1 MRRLLLAIV
10 AAAATPVALCAQTAA
25 SSDAALVQQI
35 VREIAEVKGGTTPTE
50 WLRTHGE
57 EKLQMFNR
65 PQYANDTQNWCA
77 RTVFAHPAA
86 SGRAWTRSAYF
97 YDPQPPADNALP
109 APGLSGKEVLEKT
122 CQLGLVWID
131 IPEGNPAT
139 GTNLSENIQ
148 AALASRYGS
157 GFTKPPFGPGG
168 FGSAGWIATRQ
179 WSVNGAVLT
188 VAYDQFKGKPH
199 RTLVRLAFANS
210 DAVHD
215 LVKETE
221 QTRIALIAQIAE
233 LVRKVKE
240 AGMPAEV
247 TAEMTEL
254 LEKPDY
260 FSGQNRAND
269 TQVVAALR
277 DWLTA
282 TKPQP
287 AGQQAIALLTA
298 DRVLDFLSHNAVSL
312 GEAGQAAMKS
322 LGAEY
327 VHNELAGGD
336 VYAHGLLKKAKAIAP
351 PGYSADEVLLF
362 QMERGFDENGM
373 CSAGS
378 EEFKQVI
385 QQGESLL
392 AGARALP
399 ASTLASLH
407 FMVGDAYATI
417 VWLAKTT
424 DSDYH
429 DPKEYQPMA
438 ESARANAVEHYR
450 AALNLEHG
458 TPRAQEAWKEAWR
471 LAVGLPPTT
480 ERYFCVYD

>member
-1 MRRLLLAIV
+1 MKRLFLTIV
-10 AAAATPVALCAQTAA
+10 AAAATPAALCAQTAA
-25 SSDAALVQQI
+25 SSDALLVRQI

-50 WLRTHGE
+50 WLQAHGGE
-57 EKLQMFNR
+57 RLQMFNG

-77 RTVFAHPAA
+77 RAVGAHPATT
-86 SGRAWTRSAYF
+86 GRAWTRSVYF
-97 YDPQPPADNALP
+97 YDPQPPADDALP
-109 APGLSGKEVLEKT
+109 APGPSGREVIEAT

-131 IPEGNPAT
+131 IPEGHPT
-139 GTNLSENIQ
+139 VGTNLSESIE
-148 AALASRYGS
+148 AALASQYGS
-157 GFTKPPFGPGG
+157 GLKTPPFGPGG
-168 FGSAGWIATRQ
+168 FGSAGWTATRQ

-188 VAYDQFKGKPH
+188 VAYDQFKGEPH

-210 DAVHD
+210 DVDD
-215 LVKETE
+215 LVKETQ

-240 AGMPAEV
+240 AGMPAAE
-247 TAEMTEL
+247 TAEMTDL

-260 FSGQNRAND
+260 FSGQNLPSE

-277 DWLTA
+277 AWLTA
-282 TKPQP
+282 AKSQP
-287 AGQQAIALLTA
+287 AGQQTMALLTA
-298 DRVLDFLSHNAVSL
+298 DRVLDFLGHNTVSV
-312 GEAGQAAMKS
+312 GETGQAAMKS
-322 LGAEY
+322 LGADY
-327 VHNELAGGD
+327 VHDELAGGS

-351 PGYSADEVLLF
+351 PGSSADEVLLL
-362 QMERGFDENGM
+362 QMERGFDETGM
-373 CSAGS
+373 CSAGA

-399 ASTLASLH
+399 ASTVASLH

-424 DSDYH
+424 YNEYH

-438 ESARANAVEHYR
+438 ESARARALEHYR

-471 LAVGLPPTT
+471 LAVGLPPTI